1 MELSLQQKKLA
12 LDVATRL
19 DDLDWLSF
27 HEDIVRQYSEEF
39 IMEKL
44 QYVMSLPSS
53 KIKNSR
59 AAYYIFLITG
69 NAKRHRPRA

>member
-1 MELSLQQKKLA
+1 MELTPEQKELA
-12 LDVATRL
+12 LYIAKKL

-27 HEDIVRQYSEEF
+27 HEDLVRQYSKEF
-39 IMEKL
+39 LLEKL
-44 QYVMSLPSS
+44 NYVISLPSS

-59 AAYYIFLITG
+59 AAYYIFLVTG

>member
-1 MELSLQQKKLA
+1 MELTPNQKELA
-12 LDVATRL
+12 LRIATRL

-27 HEDIVRQYSEEF
+27 HEDLVRQYSEEF
-39 IMEKL
+39 LLEKL
-44 QYVMSLPSS
+44 NYVMSLPSS

-59 AAYYIFLITG
+59 AAYYIFLVTG